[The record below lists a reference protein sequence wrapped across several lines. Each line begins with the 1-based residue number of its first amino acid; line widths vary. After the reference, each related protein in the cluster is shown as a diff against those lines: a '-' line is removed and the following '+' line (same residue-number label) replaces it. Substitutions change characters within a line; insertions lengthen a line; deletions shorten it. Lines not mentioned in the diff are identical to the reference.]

1 VARQDDKG
9 LRTASALFWHYLR
22 GRTVRDLADEA
33 GVSEK
38 TIKRLLADGRERLLT
53 VLQDDFEI
61 ASLGDLL

>member
-1 VARQDDKG
+1 
-9 LRTASALFWHYLR
+9 
-22 GRTVRDLADEA
+22 VRDLADEA